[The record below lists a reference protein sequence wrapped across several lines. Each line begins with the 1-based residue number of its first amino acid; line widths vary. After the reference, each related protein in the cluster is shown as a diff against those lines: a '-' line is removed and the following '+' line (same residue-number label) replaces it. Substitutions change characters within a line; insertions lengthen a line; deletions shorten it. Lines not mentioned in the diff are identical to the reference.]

1 MVNDKQHELEIRI
14 TQMDSDIKYIVK
26 KLDDMSDNL
35 KKIYEN
41 NDKVI
46 QIEKDLIVIRQE
58 MKTIVNDMKQ
68 RQARQNVILGSILT
82 AVLSAITWFINKFF

>member
-1 MVNDKQHELEIRI
+1 
-14 TQMDSDIKYIVK
+14 MDSDIKYIVK

-68 RQARQNVILGSILT
+68 RQARQNVILGSIVT
-82 AVLSAITWFINKFF
+82 AVVSAFTWIINKFF

>member
-1 MVNDKQHELEIRI
+1 MVDKQHQLEIRI

-26 KLDDMSDNL
+26 KLDDMSDEL
-35 KKIYEN
+35 KKVYEN

-46 QIEKDLIVIRQE
+46 QLEKDLIVIRQE

-68 RQARQNVILGSILT
+68 RQARQNVILGSIIT
-82 AVLSAITWFINKFF
+82 TILSAFTWVVNKFL